1 MHQKEV
7 GQDMKCKKDVLRHT
21 NVHRK
26 HLSQQFMFYAAE
38 LTAVDTVISG
48 SAINIP

>member
-7 GQDMKCKKDVLRHT
+7 GQDMNCKTDVLKHT

-38 LTAVDTVISG
+38 LAAVDTVISG